1 MSPPALLLAAAA
13 QGQPGW
19 VGLLP
24 MILIFGIMYV
34 LLFLPMRRRQKALQ
48 KLIEDLKRG
57 DKVITNGGIYGQ
69 VAQVSDKTL
78 KLKVADNVKI
88 EVSRSAIAGFQ
99 PGEAPAAPAGAK
111 ES

>member
-19 VGLLP
+19 FGLLP

-57 DKVITNGGIYGQ
+57 DKVITNGGLCGE
-69 VAQVSDKTL
+69 VAEIEGKFIH
-78 KLKVADNVKI
+78 LKVAPNVKLKFAK
-88 EVSRSAIAGFQ
+88 SAVAGLE
-99 PGEAPAAPAGAK
+99 GEPSAAEAK
-111 ES
+111 P

>member
-19 VGLLP
+19 FGLVP

-48 KLIEDLKRG
+48 KLIEELKRG
-57 DKVITNGGIYGQ
+57 DRVITNGGLVGEIAE
-69 VAQVSDKTL
+69 VEPKFIH
-78 KLKVADNVKI
+78 LKVAPNVKLKI
-88 EVSRSAIAGFQ
+88 AKSAVAGLESD
-99 PGEAPAAPAGAK
+99 PSAA
-111 ES
+111 ESKS

>member
-13 QGQPGW
+13 QGQSQLLAW
-19 VGLLP
+19 VP

-57 DKVITNGGIYGQ
+57 DKVITNGGLVGE
-69 VAQVSDKTL
+69 VAEVEPKFIH
-78 KLKVADNVKI
+78 LKVAPNVKLKI
-88 EVSRSAIAGFQ
+88 AKSAVAGL
-99 PGEAPAAPAGAK
+99 ESDPAAAEGK
-111 ES
+111 S